1 MLLNILQCMGQLLSA
16 KNFCYL
22 IAKSCLTLFFNPHGL
37 WPARLFCPWDFQ
49 GMNTGVGCHS
59 LLEGIFPT
67 QGLNLHLLSLLHWHT
82 AFFFFF
88 FLTTKPPGKPQQ
100 RITWPQKCWSWAILN
115 QTVIPKGSCYLQ
127 HCIPR
132 LVLGTQ
138 QRLNKC
144 WLNKQSHLATMR
156 SLGKGHFASPI
167 LPWST
172 SAPPNSV

>member
-1 MLLNILQCMGQLLSA
+1 MSDSFFQPPWTVACQALLSMGFSRHEYWSGLPFPSRGDLPNSGIEPA
-16 KNFCYL
+16 SL
-22 IAKSCLTLFFNPHGL
+22 KS
-37 WPARLFCPWDFQ
+37 PALAYGF
-49 GMNTGVGCHS
+49 
-59 LLEGIFPT
+59 
-67 QGLNLHLLSLLHWHT
+67 
-82 AFFFFF
+82 FFFFF